1 MGLERPSKE
10 VPLEVKIE
18 ISGVKL
24 GLVEADGVQVGPSS
38 PDLLRELDEVC
49 ARLGRELPSAEA
61 VAGVDSIRGVR
72 EMFRAWGVDPARYRP
87 SGEAL
92 IRRVAQGKGLYR
104 VSNVVDLNNL
114 GSCETGW
121 PFGSYDRGKL
131 TAPVTFRLGS
141 AGESDEAIGKRTWA
155 LEGQPV
161 LTDTTGPFGSPFS
174 DSTRTM
180 VTEKSRDTLTVFF
193 APAGTQDAA
202 LRQALERH
210 AQRMRQYAGAAA
222 VLTTI
227 IIPV

>member
-141 AGESDEAIGKRTWA
+141 AGVSEESVPTRRRWLKARSA
-155 LEGQPV
+155 L
-161 LTDTTGPFGSPFS
+161 
-174 DSTRTM
+174 
-180 VTEKSRDTLTVFF
+180 
-193 APAGTQDAA
+193 
-202 LRQALERH
+202 
-210 AQRMRQYAGAAA
+210 
-222 VLTTI
+222 
-227 IIPV
+227 

>member
-1 MGLERPSKE
+1 METLME
-10 VPLEVKIE
+10 VRID

-24 GLVEADGVQVGPSS
+24 GLVEADGVRVNSS
-38 PDLLRELDEVC
+38 DPELLKALDEVC
-49 ARLGRELPSAEA
+49 ARLGRELPTPEA
-61 VAGVDSIRGVR
+61 VAGIDLIRGVR

-114 GSCETGW
+114 GSCEAGW
-121 PFGSYDRGKL
+121 PFGSYDRGRL
-131 TAPVTFRLGS
+131 TAPVVFRLGR
-141 AGESDEAIGKRTWA
+141 AGESYEAIGKRVWS

-161 LTDTTGPFGSPFS
+161 LTDAIGAFGSPFS

-180 VTEKSRDTLTVFF
+180 VTEKSGEILTVVF
-193 APAGTQDAA
+193 APAGTPDAA

-210 AQRMRQYAGAAA
+210 AERLRQHAGAAA
-222 VLTTI
+222 VRTAVLV
-227 IIPV
+227 P

>member
-1 MGLERPSKE
+1 MEGSM
-10 VPLEVKIE
+10 EVKIE
-18 ISGVKL
+18 LAGVKL
-24 GLVEADGVQVGPSS
+24 GLVEGDGVQVGPSG
-38 PDLLRELDEVC
+38 PELLQALDEVC
-49 ARLGRELPSAEA
+49 ARLGRELPSAEV
-61 VAGVDSIRGVR
+61 VAGRESIRGVR

-121 PFGSYDRGKL
+121 PFGSYDRGKFSG
-131 TAPVTFRLGS
+131 PVVFRLGR
-141 AGESDEAIGKRTWA
+141 AGESYEAIGKRSWA

-161 LTDTTGPFGSPFS
+161 LTDATGPFGSPFS

-180 VTEKSRDTLTVFF
+180 VTDKTNEVMTVLF
-193 APAGTQDAA
+193 APSGTQDVS

-210 AQRMRQYAGAAA
+210 AERLKVHAGASA
-222 VLTTI
+222 VRTSVI
-227 IIPV
+227 VPS